1 MTFQDRQLNS
11 MTFQASK
18 MTLFNFITFQVFHDL
33 CEPCVSNLL
42 LIALCC
48 VRLCFTILHYN
59 IIILS

>member
-1 MTFQDRQLNS
+1 MTFQDGQLNS
-11 MTFQASK
+11 MTFQAWK
-18 MTLFNFITFQVFHDL
+18 MKLFNFITFQVFHDL
-33 CEPCVSNLL
+33 CELCASNLF

>member
-11 MTFQASK
+11 MTFQARK

-33 CEPCVSNLL
+33 YELCVSKLF
-42 LIALCC
+42 LIALCY
-48 VRLCFTILHYN
+48 VRLCFTILHHN